1 MNKISKIFS
10 TILLVVILASLFQ
23 APSAKA
29 QIEDITAD
37 QLITL
42 INNWRVGYGHAPL
55 EVDPI
60 LMTTAYDT
68 ACYMAINGLRWHIG
82 DVSNRITAYGYGG
95 GEKVFATENFAIGPV
110 SLATIAEWWSDESH
124 QYPSANP
131 SYVHIGA
138 GVCPYGDRIWY
149 IVHAA
154 YTNGTYVANTPNA
167 TQSLYTNTPSVS
179 QLIVPVQTVTP
190 NENGAVVHEV
200 LPGQALWSIAI
211 AYDTKIDELIRLN
224 NLDPEMPTIYVGDKI
239 LVFEANRTPVST
251 TPTATIDATNTTPTQ
266 STLTPTKSPTRTKT
280 ATPRSTRTPSIVDAS
295 PEPTKLISE
304 NQKNSQGN
312 TSAIF
317 QNQTVGIIL
326 ISTLGLGI
334 LLIIIS
340 SFSKGPVPE
349 EIMKDGDE

>member
-1 MNKISKIFS
+1 MNKISKILS
-10 TILLVVILASLFQ
+10 TILLVIILSSLFQ
-23 APSAKA
+23 APPAKA
-29 QIEDITAD
+29 QTEDITAD

-82 DVSNRITAYGYGG
+82 DVSDRIAAYGYGG
-95 GEKVFATENFAIGPV
+95 GAKVFATENFAIGPV
-110 SLATIAEWWSDESH
+110 SLATIAEWWSDEAH

-154 YTNGTYVANTPNA
+154 YTSGTYVASTPDA
-167 TQSLYTNTPSVS
+167 TQSLYTSTPAVS

-224 NLDPEMPTIYVGDKI
+224 NLDPETPTIYVGDKI
-239 LVFEANRTPVST
+239 LVFEANRTPS
-251 TPTATIDATNTTPTQ
+251 ATIDATKTTPTQ

-280 ATPRSTRTPSIVDAS
+280 ATPRSTRTPTFVAAT
-295 PEPTKLISE
+295 PEPTELASG
-304 NQKNSQGN
+304 NQNNSQVN

-334 LLIIIS
+334 LLIIFS
-340 SFSKGPVPE
+340 SFGKDPAPK
-349 EIMKDGDE
+349 EIPKEGDE